1 MYKPPRQE
9 RSNKCFVFFF
19 TFFVICCAVLLI
31 AALILRLRNPEVK
44 LTSTTLNQI
53 TYNVTSPSRSFNA
66 TVITYFSIWN
76 PNFGGI
82 FSYENSDVRLEYAG
96 VKVGYMKIPD
106 ARVKERRTKHTSVT
120 VNVKFLEIIGNENGN
135 FTSDV
140 SSGTLNLIGYVKFSG
155 IVQIQ
160 WLKIVHSRKTIEL
173 VCNLGINLT
182 SRAIRGF
189 QCQ

>member
-1 MYKPPRQE
+1 MYKPVRQE

-19 TFFVICCAVLLI
+19 TFFVICCAVLLV
-31 AALILRLRNPEVK
+31 AALIFRLRNPEVK

-66 TVITYFSIWN
+66 TILIYFSIWN

-82 FSYENSDVRLEYAG
+82 FSYENSDVKLLYAG

-106 ARVKERRTKHTSVT
+106 ARVKERRTKHTDVMM
-120 VNVKFLEIIGNENGN
+120 NVKFPELILDENGN
-135 FTSDV
+135 FTRRV
-140 SSGTLNLIGYVKFSG
+140 YSGTLNLTGYVKFSG

-160 WLKIVHSRKTIEL
+160 WLKIVHKKETIEL
-173 VCNLGINLT
+173 VCNLRIILT
-182 SRAIRGF
+182 SRAIQGI

>member
-1 MYKPPRQE
+1 MYKPSRQE

-31 AALILRLRNPEVK
+31 ASLILRLRNPEVK

-53 TYNVTSPSRSFNA
+53 AYNVTSPSRSFNA

-82 FSYENSDVRLEYAG
+82 FSYENSDVKLEYAG
-96 VKVGYMKIPD
+96 VKVGYMRIPD
-106 ARVKERRTKHTSVT
+106 ARVKERRTKHTNVR
-120 VNVKFLEIIGNENGN
+120 VNVKFLEIIVDENGN
-135 FTSDV
+135 FTRDV
-140 SSGTLNLIGYVKFSG
+140 SSGTLNLRGYVKFSG

-173 VCNLGINLT
+173 VCNLGINLM
-182 SRAIRGF
+182 SRAIQGI